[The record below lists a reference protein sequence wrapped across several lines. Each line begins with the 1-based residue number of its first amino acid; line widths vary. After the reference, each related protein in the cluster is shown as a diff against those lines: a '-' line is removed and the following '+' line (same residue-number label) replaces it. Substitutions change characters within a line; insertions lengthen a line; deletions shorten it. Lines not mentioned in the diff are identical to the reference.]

1 MDVSAKL
8 DVVEVRRV
16 ILELNIDPKSFEE
29 EQKTTSKLNKREEGG
44 PIGAPERPES
54 RFIGLV
60 HVLGRPQARHDLQG
74 ISEQLAEETPRA
86 SKGRPRDP
94 QEDPKGAQE
103 TSKTL
108 PRPSW
113 K

>member
-1 MDVSAKL
+1 MSVQAKIDVF
-8 DVVEVRRV
+8 EVRRV
-16 ILELNIDPKSFEE
+16 ILELKIDPKSFEE
-29 EQKTTSKLNKREEGG
+29 EQKTTSKQNKREEGG

-60 HVLGRPQARHDLQG
+60 NVWERLQARQDLQG
-74 ISEQLAEETPRA
+74 TSEQLAEETPRA

-108 PRPSW
+108 PRPS
-113 K
+113 

>member
-1 MDVSAKL
+1 MHVSAKL
-8 DVVEVRRV
+8 DVFEVRRV

-29 EQKTTSKLNKREEGG
+29 EQKTTSNHNKREKGG

-54 RFIGLV
+54 RFIGPV
-60 HVLGRPQARHDLQG
+60 DVLERLQTRQDLQG
-74 ISEQLAEETPRA
+74 TSEQLAEETPRA

-108 PRPSW
+108 PIPS
-113 K
+113 

>member
-1 MDVSAKL
+1 MNVFAKFA
-8 DVVEVRRV
+8 VFEVRRV

-29 EQKTTSKLNKREEGG
+29 EQNIIFKHNKREEGG
-44 PIGAPERPES
+44 PICARERPES

-60 HVLGRPQARHDLQG
+60 DVLERLQARQDLQG

-108 PRPSW
+108 PRPS
-113 K
+113 